1 MNAASRSSLRR
12 VVRCMKDQIR
22 NRDGSPGDAKPYMSF
37 VMDQVRA
44 ERGSSGGVLMTPLF
58 FASVRPVGAHQLEG
72 RNPRLTHT

>member
-22 NRDGSPGDAKPYMSF
+22 NRDGSPGDAKPYMTF

-44 ERGSSGGVLMTPLF
+44 ERESSGV
-58 FASVRPVGAHQLEG
+58 
-72 RNPRLTHT
+72 